1 MHKNPLFLPTAI
13 SKEMENSLILL
24 WSHLHRWQINKSTPF
39 FISSFY
45 IKKGDGGGGE
55 GGRGGEGEDGRERKR
70 GRVGMRMRES
80 EGTQADPLVSEI
92 CLLMFGL
99 GKWKL
104 LWRVRRINPSFLI
117 SRWRCGG
124 REKKKGDRCVY
135 TGGRGAMK
143 GAIQEDLALTHG
155 GRGRSRHETPKCG
168 ICTLFDIDNPR
179 AKTCTSRT

>member
-1 MHKNPLFLPTAI
+1 
-13 SKEMENSLILL
+13 MENSLILL

-45 IKKGDGGGGE
+45 IKKGDGGGE
-55 GGRGGEGEDGRERKR
+55 GGRERGGEEEEGGERKR

-104 LWRVRRINPSFLI
+104 LWRVHRINPSFLI
-117 SRWRCGG
+117 SWWWVGG
-124 REKKKGDRCVY
+124 GWKKNG
-135 TGGRGAMK
+135 
-143 GAIQEDLALTHG
+143 
-155 GRGRSRHETPKCG
+155 
-168 ICTLFDIDNPR
+168 
-179 AKTCTSRT
+179 

>member
-1 MHKNPLFLPTAI
+1 M
-13 SKEMENSLILL
+13 
-24 WSHLHRWQINKSTPF
+24 
-39 FISSFY
+39 
-45 IKKGDGGGGE
+45 
-55 GGRGGEGEDGRERKR
+55 GGRGRGE
-70 GRVGMRMRES
+70 RVGMRMRES

-135 TGGRGAMK
+135 TGGKGGDEGGDTRGPRPDTRKKRKISTRNAEMRY
-143 GAIQEDLALTHG
+143 LH
-155 GRGRSRHETPKCG
+155 SFRH
-168 ICTLFDIDNPR
+168 R
-179 AKTCTSRT
+179 